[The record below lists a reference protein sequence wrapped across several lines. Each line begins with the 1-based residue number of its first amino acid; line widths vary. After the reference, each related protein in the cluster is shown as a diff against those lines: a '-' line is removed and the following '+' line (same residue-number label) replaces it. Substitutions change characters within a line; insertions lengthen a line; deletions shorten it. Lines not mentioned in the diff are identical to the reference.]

1 MSNQDKK
8 KFKAPPKKYQPK
20 GLRFLYEDRDI
31 LVVEKESGLLT
42 VGTDKVKENTALF
55 LLNHYVRK
63 GDFKSRKKV
72 YIVHRLD
79 RDTSGVLI
87 FAKTEQAQRHLQD
100 EWHNFQKT
108 YFAVVQGIP
117 TAKEGVIESHLAE
130 NSVHRVYSIDDPKK
144 GKYAKTAYKVVK
156 EGSNASLLE
165 VELLTGRKNQIR
177 VHLTELGHPVLGDKK
192 YLLAKSDAKSAKPKG
207 EGMGATT
214 SKEGAPHSR
223 TQGVKRLALHSASLT
238 ITHPFSKEEMV
249 FETAVPTYFM
259 TLLKSF

>member
-55 LLNHYVRK
+55 LLSHYVRK

-72 YIVHRLD
+72 HIVHRLD

-100 EWHNFQKT
+100 EWPNFKKR
-108 YFAVVQGIP
+108 YFAVVQGTP
-117 TAKEGVIESHLAE
+117 AEKEGVIESHLAE

-144 GKYAKTAYKVVK
+144 GKYAKTAYKVVR
-156 EGSNASLLE
+156 EGANSSLLE
-165 VELLTGRKNQIR
+165 VDLLTGRKNQIR
-177 VHLTELGHPVLGDKK
+177 VHLTEMGHPVLGDRK
-192 YLLAKSDAKSAKPKG
+192 YVLGKDSAKSVKPAG
-207 EGMGATT
+207 EGLGATI

-223 TQGVKRLALHSASLT
+223 TQGVKRLALHSGSLT

-249 FETAVPTYFM
+249 FETAVPPYFM